1 MGTILRTTTTKRK
14 TKKKRFDPL
23 FGFFRHRPSPFGRLT
38 SVRLTIVFVGLAW
51 LAGGACGFEPAARA
65 QDASGS
71 RSRVFVIF
79 TTVFNDQGFAFPGA
93 RARVRRSDQ
102 KKFRWEGMSD
112 HQGEVAFRVPPG
124 AEYELV
130 IEARGFKTET
140 RKIDA
145 QQENQA
151 DLTIWMQP
159 QTASHKGPITETEAG
174 GKP

>member
-1 MGTILRTTTTKRK
+1 MTTRK

-23 FGFFRHRPSPFGRLT
+23 FDFFRHPLSPFGHLT
-38 SVRLTIVFVGLAW
+38 FVRVTIALLGLVCLAGAV
-51 LAGGACGFEPAARA
+51 LAFEPAGGAQNAGDSHARI
-65 QDASGS
+65 
-71 RSRVFVIF
+71 FVIF
-79 TTVFNDQGFAFPGA
+79 ATVFSDQGFALPGA

-124 AEYELV
+124 AEYELT

-145 QQENQA
+145 REENET
-151 DLTIWMQP
+151 DLTIRMAP
-159 QTASHKGPITETEAG
+159 QKDSGTG
-174 GKP
+174 GKL